1 MFYYDL
7 FVFES
12 AYKLLKW
19 QYIFFLQL
27 NIGSRI
33 DLWQMLSS
41 LKSSDNASKSCWLE
55 STHSHFSWINGMGM
69 FIKSENKY
77 GH

>member
-1 MFYYDL
+1 MIYL
-7 FVFES
+7 F
-12 AYKLLKW
+12 LKVHINYW
-19 QYIFFLQL
+19 SDNTFFFLQL

-55 STHSHFSWINGMGM
+55 STHSHLSWINGMGM